1 MFQKKLAMTA
11 LAAVMTLGA
20 VAVPVTAFAAGTT
33 GATEVKV
40 TVDDSN
46 LTVTVPTVIPFSM
59 DAAGVLTSGEV
70 GNIVNGSNFSIH
82 VKEVAVQQASPFNL
96 VADAEQATEDNAIS
110 FQFGKEGALMDAKTP
125 TAAVGQYDLAPTGA
139 EGDKIAI
146 VANGKAKNVKAD
158 IGTAQKV
165 ADITWTFAA
174 GKAK

>member
-1 MFQKKLAMTA
+1 MFKKKLAMTA

-20 VAVPVTAFAAGTT
+20 VAAPVTAFAEGTT

-82 VKEVAVQQASPFNL
+82 VKEVAVQESEPFKI
-96 VADAEQATEDNAIS
+96 VADAAQATEDNAIS
-110 FQFGKEGALMDAKTP
+110 FKFGKEGALMDANAP
-125 TAAVGQYDLAPTGA
+125 VAAVGQYDLAPNGA
-139 EGDKIAI
+139 EGDSIAI
-146 VANGKAKNVKAD
+146 MANGKAKNVKAD
-158 IGTAQKV
+158 IATAQKV

-174 GKAK
+174 GNAK